1 MSQIIDC
8 SQRIEANWNW
18 NTTTFISQAYKN
30 NDQFQ
35 EFGLKWCGSGFT
47 YITTPKWIN
56 SKYKSLDSYD
66 ISLFCGPAV
75 IIDLPNKSKVDSD
88 HVEKELQKID
98 NINEIEICII
108 STKHSKNF
116 TTKDFNYWKNSPLL
130 DLSLIDTLKK
140 FKIKHLVL
148 DFNCESIFSKRTDDK
163 INFINPNE
171 NFKIQLLENDIVLTE
186 NFVSNN
192 NKNTSYYIGLP
203 ISIPNGSTSPTRPI
217 LINDWFKRKGKIIDV
232 ATPLFNHWRWKLDIW
247 ENNFDDYLGQP
258 RNETNFIFSGHGFN
272 HCDAPIHMNRDGKT
286 IQELPN
292 EGLDIFINEANLI
305 DMSEYEL
312 PFKVTKEIIESKI
325 KDCDKK
331 NLIILRSDLTNKV
344 GYESREWHLK
354 SPSIELEAANW
365 IVDNKFKSVCLDFP
379 QDFIAREMPD
389 RMVYNEEFEI
399 HHKIFDNGIT
409 FIEDLMNLGEITN
422 NTTQICAVPL
432 KMDCLDGAPMRTVA
446 IDWF

>member
-75 IIDLPNKSKVDSD
+75 IIDFPNKSKVDSD

-192 NKNTSYYIGLP
+192 NRNTSYYIGLP

-232 ATPLFNHWRWKLDIW
+232 ATPLFNH
-247 ENNFDDYLGQP
+247 
-258 RNETNFIFSGHGFN
+258 
-272 HCDAPIHMNRDGKT
+272 
-286 IQELPN
+286 
-292 EGLDIFINEANLI
+292 
-305 DMSEYEL
+305 
-312 PFKVTKEIIESKI
+312 
-325 KDCDKK
+325 
-331 NLIILRSDLTNKV
+331 LR
-344 GYESREWHLK
+344 
-354 SPSIELEAANW
+354 
-365 IVDNKFKSVCLDFP
+365 
-379 QDFIAREMPD
+379 
-389 RMVYNEEFEI
+389 
-399 HHKIFDNGIT
+399 
-409 FIEDLMNLGEITN
+409 
-422 NTTQICAVPL
+422 
-432 KMDCLDGAPMRTVA
+432 
-446 IDWF
+446 